1 MLYTTDI
8 NSPDLLVID
17 LETSGLC
24 GTAEDACITDIALGG
39 SWGTHVIT
47 GLPEDRMLAMLADT
61 LTLFAGIIVTWW
73 GTGFDWP
80 YLADRYAAHGM
91 PTPFIITSAREGRP
105 SDHHPNPVI
114 VTVASID
121 GRWQHVD
128 ACNAWRPIR
137 KATGQSSG
145 LKAVAADYGMNPVVV
160 DRERMADLTDEE
172 RIAYAASDA
181 AVTYALAVGLGD
193 LLAVHVDH
201 P

>member
-1 MLYTTDI
+1 MLYTTDTTT
-8 NSPDLLVID
+8 PDLLVID
-17 LETSGLC
+17 LETTGLC
-24 GTAEDACITDIALGG
+24 GTAPDAGITDIALGG

-47 GLPEDRMLAMLADT
+47 GTDERNMLRQLSDT
-61 LTLFAGIIVTWW
+61 LTLFTGIVVTWW

-91 PTPFIITSAREGRP
+91 PTPFVITSAREGRP

-114 VTVASID
+114 LTVASVD

-137 KATGQSSG
+137 KAAGLSSG

-160 DRERMADLTDEE
+160 DRERMADLTDDE
-172 RIAYAASDA
+172 RITYAASDA

-193 LLAVHVDH
+193 LLAVHIDR